1 MDWDALRGR
10 LLSSSFA
17 PEPGHPAH
25 EPMLTRLE
33 EIFNRWQVDGKV
45 TFLYE
50 TKIYYSQL
58 G

>member
-1 MDWDALRGR
+1 
-10 LLSSSFA
+10 
-17 PEPGHPAH
+17 
-25 EPMLTRLE
+25 MLTRLE